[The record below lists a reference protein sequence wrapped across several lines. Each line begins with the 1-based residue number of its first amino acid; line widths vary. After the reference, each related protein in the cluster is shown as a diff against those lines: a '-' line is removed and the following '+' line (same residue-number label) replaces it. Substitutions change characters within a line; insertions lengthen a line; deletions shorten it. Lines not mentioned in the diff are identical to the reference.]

1 MRIATAG
8 SRLSKA
14 WKNEDLTWEQFLD
27 RLRSPTRTGETVR
40 EYQSMPVEEK
50 AQRKDT
56 NGGFVGGEMRPGRRV
71 KGSVINRW
79 LVTLDA
85 DNCAAEDWPRDWDNF
100 SIIQGLRCCVYST
113 HSHTPDKPRL
123 RWILPLS
130 RAVSPEEYEPI
141 ARKVAEWIGI
151 EKMDPLTYEH
161 WRMMFWPSVCKDGR
175 YIFAEADGPLLDPD
189 AVLREYGPDEAWRNE
204 ALWPVSSVE
213 GEIVRREIKQQ
224 ADPRTKP
231 GAIGA
236 FNRVYSVED
245 AIDAFDLP
253 YERCTGMAG
262 NRYTYTGGT
271 TAAGAVVYNDGLF
284 LYSNHSTDPASHQC
298 CSAFD
303 LVRVHKFG
311 SLDEGKSADDVSKL
325 PSHKAMLE
333 FAGEDENVRREL
345 VESQLG
351 DLGVF
356 DAGASSAPVS
366 SSRGS
371 SSRGSGS
378 NTVNPEDNTVIPAT
392 DDTDGED
399 PDEWKSKLELDKK
412 GNVEP
417 NLNNACLLLANL
429 PAFKGKLG
437 YCNRDKLVYV
447 IGDLPWEYHSSKLS
461 AEEER
466 LIMGPTWMTDEEIYT
481 QKGYHGPPRTMGRA
495 FGSQDRTNL
504 YKYFERWNYSVM
516 QTTNGGLDK
525 AVVDAAQNNPFDP
538 LRDYLIGLR
547 WDGKKRVEDMFI
559 HWLGAEDCELNRE
572 ITRLWMMGAVDR
584 AMRPGCQFDS
594 VLVFCGEQGIGKTSL
609 LRMLAGEYYTNAV
622 DATSMNKQTAELL
635 QGKWIVELGEL
646 DSIKK
651 SSSTAFKNFVT
662 ATSDHYRKAYAT
674 DAETYPRRCVFA
686 ATTNEGVFLRDE
698 TGERRMW
705 ILPCAGQKGMSEIG
719 KKGTLPGF
727 AEEVEQIWAE
737 AVEMWRR
744 RMQEKRRGG
753 EGFDNINLYLYIQ
766 DPELEA
772 QMEERRQ
779 GFKLPDT
786 DREFIAEYLDRGRPY
801 DWEDWSEADRVK
813 WINGDYLGPKKVDP
827 DRCIYV
833 PDEITRKEIL
843 SELYEEDPKLVAKGG
858 RTSRAIRV
866 TSIMDSMPGWR
877 RAGNAKRKNDRSTL
891 WKRSKS

>member
-1 MRIATAG
+1 MAEYRAMT
-8 SRLSKA
+8 K
-14 WKNEDLTWEQFLD
+14 DEQ
-27 RLRSPTRTGETVR
+27 
-40 EYQSMPVEEK
+40 
-50 AQRKDT
+50 AQRKDV
-56 NGGFVGGEMRPGRRV
+56 GGFVGGALDGGRRTA
-71 KGSVINRW
+71 GSVTERW

-85 DNCAAEDWPRDWDNF
+85 DYAEPGDWETYTALFDDA
-100 SIIQGLRCCVYST
+100 CCVYST
-113 HSHTPDKPRL
+113 HSSTPDHPRL
-123 RWILPLS
+123 RWVLPLR
-130 RAVSPEEYEPI
+130 RAVTAEEYPAV
-141 ARKVAEWIGI
+141 ARKVATRVGI
-151 EKMDPLTYEH
+151 ERLDPTTYQPE
-161 WRMMFWPSVCKDGR
+161 RLMFWPSCCQDGE
-175 YIFAEADGPLLDPD
+175 YIFHEQQGNAVDPD
-189 AVLREYGPDEAWRNE
+189 AVLAEYGTGEAWRD
-204 ALWPVSSVE
+204 ASSWPTSSRE
-213 GEIVRREIKQQ
+213 GEIVRREQRTQ
-224 ADPRTKP
+224 ADPLTKE
-231 GAIGA
+231 GIIGA
-236 FNRVYSVED
+236 FCRVYSVED

-253 YERCTGMAG
+253 YERCPGMDR
-262 NRYTYTGGT
+262 RYTYTGGS
-271 TAAGAVVYNDGLF
+271 TAAGAVVYGEGRW
-284 LYSNHSTDPASHQC
+284 LYSNHATDPAGGQLC
-298 CSAFD
+298 NAWD
-303 LVRVHKFG
+303 LVRLHKFG
-311 SLDEGKSADDVSKL
+311 EMDEDSKATETTKL
-325 PSHKAMLE
+325 PSYKAMT
-333 FAGEDENVRREL
+333 EL
-345 VESQLG
+345 
-351 DLGVF
+351 
-356 DAGASSAPVS
+356 AGADERVRGEMISSQFGDIGKIAPVK
-366 SSRGS
+366 
-371 SSRGSGS
+371 
-378 NTVNPEDNTVIPAT
+378 TVTPAANDDVAGRVGT
-392 DDTDGED
+392 DEAEGD
-399 PDEWKSKLELDKK
+399 PDAWMSLLTLDKK
-412 GNVEP
+412 GNPEP
-417 NLNNACLLLANL
+417 SLNNACVILANA
-429 PAFKGKLG
+429 PVFKGKLG

-447 IGDLPWEYHSSKLS
+447 IGELPWEYHSSKLS

-466 LIMGPTWMTDEEIYT
+466 LIMGPAWMSDDEIYA
-481 QKGYHGPPRTMGRA
+481 QAGYHGPPRSKGRV
-495 FGSQDRTNL
+495 FSGQDRTNL
-504 YKYFERWNYSVM
+504 YKFFERWNYSVM

-538 LRDYLIGLR
+538 LRDYLTGLV
-547 WDGKKRVEDMFI
+547 WDGKKRVEDMFV

-622 DATSMNKQTAELL
+622 DATSMTKQTGELL

-662 ATSDHYRKAYAT
+662 ATADHYRKAYAT

-705 ILPCAGQKGMSEIG
+705 ILPCAGQKGMSDIG

-737 AVEMWRR
+737 AVDMWRR

-786 DREFIAEYLDRGRPY
+786 DREFIAEYLDRGRPD
-801 DWEDWSEADRVK
+801 DWEDWSDEDRIA
-813 WINGDYLGPKKVDP
+813 WINDAYLGPRKVDP
-827 DRCIYV
+827 SRCSYI

-858 RTSRAIRV
+858 RNSRATRV

-877 RAGNAKRKNDRSTL
+877 RAGTAKRPNDRSTL
-891 WKRSKS
+891 WKKVKD

>member
-1 MRIATAG
+1 MKIATAG

-14 WKNEDLTWEQFLD
+14 WKTEDLTWEQFVD
-27 RLRSPTRTGETVR
+27 RLRTPVRTGETMR
-40 EYQSMPVEEK
+40 EYQSMKPDEK

-56 NGGFVGGEMRPGRRV
+56 NGGFVGGELRPGRRI
-71 KGSVINRW
+71 KGSVISRW
-79 LVTLDA
+79 LITLDA
-85 DNCAAEDWPRDWDNF
+85 DNCAADDWPRDWDNF

-123 RWILPLS
+123 RWIVPLS
-130 RAVSPEEYEPI
+130 RAVSPDEYEPI

-151 EKMDPLTYEH
+151 EKMDPLTYEA
-161 WRMMFWPSVCKDGR
+161 WRMMFWPSCCKDGK
-175 YIFAEADGPLLDPD
+175 YIFTEADGDLLDPD

-204 ALWPVSSVE
+204 ALWPLSSKE

-231 GAIGA
+231 GVLGA
-236 FNRVYSVED
+236 FCRVYSVED

-253 YERCTGMAG
+253 YERCEGMRD
-262 NRYTYTGGT
+262 RYTYTHGT

-298 CSAFD
+298 CNAFD

-311 SLDEGKSADDVSKL
+311 ELDEGKTDDDTTRL
-325 PSHKAMLE
+325 PSYKAMLE
-333 FAGEDENVRREL
+333 FAQSDEQVRRDLIE
-345 VESQLG
+345 EQLG
-351 DLGVF
+351 DLGTI
-356 DAGASSAPVS
+356 APIS
-366 SSRGS
+366 
-371 SSRGSGS
+371 
-378 NTVNPEDNTVIPAT
+378 DNTVTEETNTVKPAT
-392 DDTDGED
+392 NDEDED
-399 PDEWKSKLELDKK
+399 PDAWKALLTLDKK

-417 NLNNACLLLANL
+417 SLNNACVILANA
-429 PAFKGKLG
+429 PVFRGKLG

-447 IGDLPWEYHSSKLS
+447 TGDLPWEYHSSKLS
-461 AEEER
+461 AEEEK
-466 LIMGPTWMTDEEIYT
+466 LIMGPTWMTDDEIYA
-481 QKGYHGPPRTMGRA
+481 QAGYHGPPRAKGRV
-495 FGSQDRTNL
+495 FSGQDRTNL
-504 YKYFERWNYSVM
+504 YKFFERWNYSVM

-525 AVVDAAQNNPFDP
+525 AVVDAAQSNPFDP
-538 LRDYLIGLR
+538 LRDYLTGLV

-622 DATSMNKQTAELL
+622 DATSMTKQTGELL

-662 ATSDHYRKAYAT
+662 ATADHYRKAYAT

-719 KKGTLPGF
+719 LKGTLPGF

-737 AVEMWRR
+737 AVDMWRA

-753 EGFDNINLYLYIQ
+753 EGFDNINLYLYLQ

-786 DREFIAEYLDRGRPY
+786 DREFIAEYLDRGRPD
-801 DWEDWSEADRVK
+801 DWEDWSDEDRIA
-813 WINGDYLGPKKVDP
+813 WINDEYLGPRKVDP
-827 DRCIYV
+827 SRCSYT

-877 RAGNAKRKNDRSTL
+877 RDGTARKPNDRSAL
-891 WKRSKS
+891 WRRSMG